1 MTRQDAD
8 AILIRPALPGEA
20 DAIARLN
27 NHFAEQNLMLRRTPE
42 MIALTIHDYVVAV
55 DARRRIL
62 ACGALK
68 EYSPSVAE
76 VAAIAVSPDAQGCG
90 LGRRIVADVENLA
103 RKRGIPGVFALTLEP
118 RFFEALGYQRVDRA
132 RYPEKIRRDCIGCAR
147 RFACNETCFAK
158 SLSDVRQDGWQVAA

>member
-1 MTRQDAD
+1 VTP
-8 AILIRPALPGEA
+8 AILTPTIRAATAADA

-27 NHFAEQNLMLRRTPE
+27 NQFADQHLMLRRTPE
-42 MIALTIHDYVVAV
+42 MISLACDDYVVAV
-55 DARRRIL
+55 DERGRIL

-76 VAAIAVSPDAQGCG
+76 VAAIAVSPEAQGLG
-90 LGRRIVADVENLA
+90 LGRRIVGAVESLA
-103 RKRGIPGVFALTLEP
+103 RKRGIPEVFALTLAP
-118 RFFEALGYQRVDRA
+118 AFFEALDYHRVDRA

-158 SLSDVRQDGWQVAA
+158 SLRDLREEALAAAA